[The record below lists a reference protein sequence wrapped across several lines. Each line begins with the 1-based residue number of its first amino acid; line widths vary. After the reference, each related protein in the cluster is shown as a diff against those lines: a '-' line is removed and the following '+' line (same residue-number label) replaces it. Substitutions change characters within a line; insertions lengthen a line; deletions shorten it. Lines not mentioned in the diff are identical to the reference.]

1 MIVKW
6 ESNALA
12 LALQMEDPGECSLS
26 SPIFRNHLIIHLWL
40 NLFCLSLGWTKRRFV
55 FAEARAGINVLI
67 ITCGYTSANIHI
79 HTQVNEYSMLTCNLP
94 PSINPFQYFARSS
107 MRCKLDLVIEGGLIC
122 IQNNL
127 TQEMEEAVR
136 FAGTDPFG
144 PSGSDPPSLGY
155 LHFSKCKKQ
164 NNCIYFRVGIDTCG
178 SNIIRNQIWFRI
190 Q

>member
-6 ESNALA
+6 DSNALA

-26 SPIFRNHLIIHLWL
+26 SPISRNHLIIHLWL
-40 NLFCLSLGWTKRRFV
+40 SLFCLSLGWTKRRFV
-55 FAEARAGINVLI
+55 FAEARARINVLI

-79 HTQVNEYSMLTCNLP
+79 HTQVSEYSMLTCNLP

-127 TQEMEEAVR
+127 TQEMEEAVSQGR
-136 FAGTDPFG
+136 TPSVLVGVILLPLDIYIFLKAKSETIAFIFG
-144 PSGSDPPSLGY
+144 QGLI
-155 LHFSKCKKQ
+155 L
-164 NNCIYFRVGIDTCG
+164 VGAI
-178 SNIIRNQIWFRI
+178 S
-190 Q
+190 